1 MNTNPGPRHVAGKH
15 RYTSVVDGIA
25 LANDFVRSRQ
35 SMSEFARSCGV
46 SFSMVRYWSIRARQL
61 SSASEPGLVQV
72 GEMSS
77 TGVIVPVSP
86 PVVSTP
92 AHALPSPSPSPSSS
106 PSSSLPSMAVTKLA
120 SSPPTIEVRLPGGVS
135 IAVGAG
141 FSPAVLSQVIACLG
155 GRSC

>member
-1 MNTNPGPRHVAGKH
+1 MNASPGPRHLAGKH

-35 SMSEFARSCGV
+35 SMSEFARQRGV

-72 GEMSS
+72 AEVSS
-77 TGVIVPVSP
+77 TGAIEPVSP

-92 AHALPSPSPSPSSS
+92 VSTPSPAPP
-106 PSSSLPSMAVTKLA
+106 SLPSTTVTKL
-120 SSPPTIEVRLPGGVS
+120 SPSLPTIEVRLPGGVS

>member
-1 MNTNPGPRHVAGKH
+1 MNPSPGPRHLAGKH

-35 SMSEFARSCGV
+35 SMSEFARSRGV
-46 SFSMVRYWSIRARQL
+46 SFNMVRYWSIRARQL
-61 SSASEPGLVQV
+61 ASASEPGLVQV
-72 GEMSS
+72 AEVSS
-77 TGVIVPVSP
+77 TGALEPVSP

-92 AHALPSPSPSPSSS
+92 APAPPPALPSLPSTTVTKPAPSS
-106 PSSSLPSMAVTKLA
+106 L
-120 SSPPTIEVRLPGGVS
+120 TIEVRLPGGVS

-141 FSPAVLSQVIACLG
+141 FSPTVLSQVIACLG

>member
-1 MNTNPGPRHVAGKH
+1 MMEFF
-15 RYTSVVDGIA
+15 DGRAWRDLGFAIMPP
-25 LANDFVRSRQ
+25 NISRLVGY
-35 SMSEFARSCGV
+35 FGR
-46 SFSMVRYWSIRARQL
+46 IL

-72 GEMSS
+72 AEVSS
-77 TGVIVPVSP
+77 TGAIEPVSP

-92 AHALPSPSPSPSSS
+92 VSTPSPAPP
-106 PSSSLPSMAVTKLA
+106 SLPSTTVTKL
-120 SSPPTIEVRLPGGVS
+120 SPSLPTIEVRLPGGVS

>member
-1 MNTNPGPRHVAGKH
+1 MSTSPGPRHLVGKH

-35 SMSEFARSCGV
+35 SMSEFARSRGV
-46 SFSMVRYWSIRARQL
+46 SFNMVRYWSIRARQL
-61 SSASEPGLVQV
+61 SSASEPDLVQV
-72 GEMSS
+72 AEVSS
-77 TGVIVPVSP
+77 TGAIEPVVPTPEPSPTPSP
-86 PVVSTP
+86 PP
-92 AHALPSPSPSPSSS
+92 
-106 PSSSLPSMAVTKLA
+106 SLPSTVTKPIP
-120 SSPPTIEVRLPGGVS
+120 SSPTIEVRLPGGVS

>member
-1 MNTNPGPRHVAGKH
+1 MNASPGPRHLAGKH

-35 SMSEFARSCGV
+35 SMSEFARQRGV
-46 SFSMVRYWSIRARQL
+46 SFNMVRYWSIRARQL

-72 GEMSS
+72 AEVSS
-77 TGVIVPVSP
+77 TGVIEPVSP

-92 AHALPSPSPSPSSS
+92 APAPPP
-106 PSSSLPSMAVTKLA
+106 SLPSMAVTKPA
-120 SSPPTIEVRLPGGVS
+120 SSSPTIEVRLPGGVS

>member
-1 MNTNPGPRHVAGKH
+1 MNASPGPRHLAGKH

-35 SMSEFARSCGV
+35 SMSDFARQRGV

-72 GEMSS
+72 AEVSS
-77 TGVIVPVSP
+77 TGAIEPVSP
-86 PVVSTP
+86 PVVASATS
-92 AHALPSPSPSPSSS
+92 APSPS
-106 PSSSLPSMAVTKLA
+106 LPSTTLTKPAPA
-120 SSPPTIEVRLPGGVS
+120 SPTIEVRLPGGVS

>member
-1 MNTNPGPRHVAGKH
+1 MSTSPSPRHVAGKH
-15 RYTSVVDGIA
+15 RYTSVVDGVA

-35 SMSEFARSCGV
+35 SMSEFARQRGV

-72 GEMSS
+72 AEVSS
-77 TGVIVPVSP
+77 TGAIEPVSVQEVP
-86 PVVSTP
+86 GPTP
-92 AHALPSPSPSPSSS
+92 AQPP
-106 PSSSLPSMAVTKLA
+106 SLPSMAVTKLA
-120 SSPPTIEVRLPGGVS
+120 SSSPTIEVRLPGGVS

>member
-1 MNTNPGPRHVAGKH
+1 MSTSPGPCHIAGKH
-15 RYTSVVDGIA
+15 RYTSVVEGIA

-35 SMSEFARSCGV
+35 SMSEFARQRGV

-72 GEMSS
+72 AEVSS
-77 TGVIVPVSP
+77 TGVIEPVSL
-86 PVVSTP
+86 PVVTNP
-92 AHALPSPSPSPSSS
+92 APGPASAPPSLPSMMVTKPPSPSPS
-106 PSSSLPSMAVTKLA
+106 
-120 SSPPTIEVRLPGGVS
+120 PTIEVRLPGGVS

-141 FSPAVLSQVIACLG
+141 FSPSVLSQVIACLG

>member
-1 MNTNPGPRHVAGKH
+1 MSTSPGPRHVVGKH

-25 LANDFVRSRQ
+25 LANDFARSRQ
-35 SMSEFARSCGV
+35 TMSEFARQRGV
-46 SFSMVRYWSIRARQL
+46 SFNMVRYWSIRARRL

-72 GEMSS
+72 AEV
-77 TGVIVPVSP
+77 TAAGVVEPVGASMAPESAPVPAATLP
-86 PVVSTP
+86 TP
-92 AHALPSPSPSPSSS
+92 MLPSPPAPK
-106 PSSSLPSMAVTKLA
+106 PAA
-120 SSPPTIEVRLPGGVS
+120 SSATIEVRLPGGVS